1 MAKHVAS
8 GMAERPYSS
17 SAHTYPFAD
26 AGDDQTGLIE
36 YLDPI
41 VFACQTDPWR
51 PYGLMNVGRPHA
63 KTALVKH

>member
-8 GMAERPYSS
+8 SMAERPYLS
-17 SAHTYPFAD
+17 SAHTYLFAD

-41 VFACQTDPWR
+41 VFTCQTEPWR
-51 PYGLMNVGRPHA
+51 PYD
-63 KTALVKH
+63 